1 MKKSVKQISKG
12 KISSSD
18 SKKNTRPHTA
28 KKAGYYEEIYNGE
41 QQSAY
46 QKSDDARSNDKNTS
60 GPTV

>member
-1 MKKSVKQISKG
+1 MKRYVKRISKG
-12 KISSSD
+12 KTSSSD

>member
-1 MKKSVKQISKG
+1 MKRYVKRISKG
-12 KISSSD
+12 KVSSD